1 MRRAAFLAC
10 LLALAGCQSTLQ
22 LDSPR
27 GTPQATPG
35 TRYSGGALDM
45 RATSG
50 SVAGALIGLGLIAVT
65 IHGGTPDRSSATPAL
80 DPARS
85 ISEQD
90 CTRPLEP
97 SGGNLRC
104 R

>member
-1 MRRAAFLAC
+1 MRRFLALLC
-10 LLALAGCQSTLQ
+10 LLALAGCQSRLH

-27 GTPQATPG
+27 GTPQAAPG
-35 TRYSGGALDM
+35 TAYSGGALDV

-65 IHGGTPDRSSATPAL
+65 IHGGAPDRIRAAPEL

-85 ISEQD
+85 INEQD
-90 CTRPLEP
+90 CTRPIAP

>member
-1 MRRAAFLAC
+1 MRPAVILAF
-10 LLALAGCQSTLQ
+10 LLALAGCQSRLQ

-35 TRYSGGALDM
+35 TQYSGGALDI
-45 RATSG
+45 RAGSG

-65 IHGGTPDRSSATPAL
+65 IHGGGPERPSATPEL
-80 DPARS
+80 DPGRS
-85 ISEQD
+85 VREQD
-90 CTRPLEP
+90 CTRPIEP